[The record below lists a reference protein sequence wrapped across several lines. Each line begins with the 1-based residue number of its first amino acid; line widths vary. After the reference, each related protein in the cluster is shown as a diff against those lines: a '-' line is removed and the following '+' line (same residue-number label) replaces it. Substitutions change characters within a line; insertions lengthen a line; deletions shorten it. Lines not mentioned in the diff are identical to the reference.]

1 MGLMYWQLN
10 DIWQAPTWSSIEY
23 GLKWKMAHYYVRQ
36 MYSPIY
42 VLMRLTPYLPSVED
56 DSAAIWIYLVNEL
69 INSTH
74 NQVNCT
80 IKSYDSFDARLS
92 LTYNVDVNST
102 GVQLINSSS
111 YKSIME
117 QTRCLNSSQCLMMCS
132 LTSNGQPSNEIQTLF
147 FARPKDLKL
156 YKPNIQIVSIQQ
168 RSSTEIDF
176 IITADKPAL
185 FVWLDISSEMSGY
198 FSRNG
203 FHMFEQKITI
213 TFTSWSTL
221 INFDSANVD
230 LRITSLYDV
239 TQL

>member
-1 MGLMYWQLN
+1 
-10 DIWQAPTWSSIEY
+10 
-23 GLKWKMAHYYVRQ
+23 

-42 VLMRLTPYLPSVED
+42 VLMRLTPYLPSVD
-56 DSAAIWIYLVNEL
+56 NDTAQIGIYLVNEFVD
-69 INSTH
+69 STR

-92 LTYNVDVNST
+92 VTYDVVTNST

-111 YKSIME
+111 YQLLME
-117 QTRCLNSSQCLMMCS
+117 QTRCLNSNQCLMLCS
-132 LTSNGQPSNEIQTLF
+132 LTTNGQPSNEIHTLF
-147 FARPKDLKL
+147 FSRPKDVKL
-156 YKPNIQIVSIQQ
+156 YNPNLQIVSIQQ

-176 IITADKPAL
+176 TISADKPAL
-185 FVWLDISSEMSGY
+185 FVWLNIPSEMSGY

-203 FHMFEQKITI
+203 FHMFEQKITV

-221 INFDSANVD
+221 TNFDSVNVD

-239 TQL
+239 TQP

>member
-42 VLMRLTPYLPSVED
+42 VLMRLTPYLPSVD
-56 DSAAIWIYLVNEL
+56 NNSAVIWIYLVNE
-69 INSTH
+69 
-74 NQVNCT
+74 
-80 IKSYDSFDARLS
+80 FDARLS
-92 LTYNVDVNST
+92 VTYNVVTNST

-117 QTRCLNSSQCLMMCS
+117 QTRCLNSSQCLMLCS
-132 LTSNGQPSNEIQTLF
+132 LISNGQPSNEIQTLF
-147 FARPKDLKL
+147 FSRPKDLKL
-156 YKPNIQIVSIQQ
+156 YNPNLQIVSIQQ
-168 RSSTEIDF
+168 RSSTQIDF
-176 IITADKPAL
+176 TITADKPAL
-185 FVWLDISSEMSGY
+185 FVWLNIPNEMSGY

-203 FHMFEQKITI
+203 FHMFEQKITV
-213 TFTSWSTL
+213 TYTSWSAL

-239 TQL
+239 TQP